1 MSIDYDYVFL
11 HHYFED
17 EKPEIILPRKLSDS
31 GNTTES
37 EENKKNKD
45 TNEKNNNQIKS
56 IDENKESLNLEEN
69 VKHHKK
75 VYNFRRRVSFDDKF
89 VKIINVEKWK
99 KYNEDVSLKN
109 PLYIELLNKRKESW
123 DNCLIF

>member
-31 GNTTES
+31 GNSTES
-37 EENKKNKD
+37 EENKKNND
-45 TNEKNNNQIKS
+45 TNEKNINQIKS

-69 VKHHKK
+69 VKNHKK

>member
-31 GNTTES
+31 GNSTES
-37 EENKKNKD
+37 EENKKNND
-45 TNEKNNNQIKS
+45 TNEKNINQIKS